1 MFKNVLLGLA
11 ALSLIGSLSLGAS
24 KSVSFISPK
33 DGAEVPTTFKANFGE
48 KGMKITPAGQDID
61 DKTKGHFHLIIDGPA
76 AAEGK
81 VIPADATHL
90 HFGKGQTESGDITLT
105 PGKHTL
111 TLQFAD
117 GLHRAYGTDLTK
129 TITVTV
135 K

>member
-1 MFKNVLLGLA
+1 MLKRISFVLC
-11 ALSLIGSLSLGAS
+11 LIGSFSMAAT
-24 KSVSFISPK
+24 KAVTFTFPK
-33 DGAEVPTTFKANFGE
+33 DGAQVPTTFKAKFKE
-48 KGMKITPAGQDID
+48 TGMQITPAGKDVD
-61 DKTKGHFHLIIDGPA
+61 DKTKGHFHLIVDAPA
-76 AAEGK
+76 AAEGE
-81 VIPADATHL
+81 VIPADGTHL

-117 GLHRAYGTDLTK
+117 GLHRAYGPDLTK

>member
-1 MFKNVLLGLA
+1 
-11 ALSLIGSLSLGAS
+11 
-24 KSVSFISPK
+24 
-33 DGAEVPTTFKANFGE
+33 
-48 KGMKITPAGQDID
+48 MKITPAGQDVD
-61 DKTKGHFHLIIDGPA
+61 DKTKGHFHIIIDGPA
-76 AAEGK
+76 AAEGE

-117 GLHRAYGTDLTK
+117 GLHRAYGADMTK
-129 TITVTV
+129 TITLTV